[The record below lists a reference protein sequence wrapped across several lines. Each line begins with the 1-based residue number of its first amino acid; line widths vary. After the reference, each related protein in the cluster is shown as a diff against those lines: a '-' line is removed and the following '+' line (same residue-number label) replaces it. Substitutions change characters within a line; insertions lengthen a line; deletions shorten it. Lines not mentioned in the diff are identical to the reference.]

1 MYFPLDTLPS
11 IGFGESS
18 GINQDPFSFIAPCI
32 LPFLHISFTERG
44 ETFHSKAF
52 SLQVFIYI
60 YQLLSFAI
68 LFLILRKL
76 YLSKTQ
82 RVKSIRYFAFNYCV
96 YLMFCV
102 LYFSALLFWFFQST
116 NLFVAYYSDKFNST
130 EKGPAQLIL
139 SLYHIPIV
147 IYSYILLFL
156 LCSQKYGFWA
166 NYSILLQVYS
176 YNSIRKCSCSARFT

>member
-1 MYFPLDTLPS
+1 
-11 IGFGESS
+11 
-18 GINQDPFSFIAPCI
+18 
-32 LPFLHISFTERG
+32 
-44 ETFHSKAF
+44 
-52 SLQVFIYI
+52 
-60 YQLLSFAI
+60 
-68 LFLILRKL
+68 
-76 YLSKTQ
+76 
-82 RVKSIRYFAFNYCV
+82 
-96 YLMFCV
+96 MFCV
-102 LYFSALLFWFFQST
+102 LYFSSLLFWFFQST

-176 YNSIRKCSCSARFT
+176 YNSIRKCSCSARFTRSKLPRSGHWMETTNPFSGRIVVICPNAPSAR

>member
-1 MYFPLDTLPS
+1 
-11 IGFGESS
+11 
-18 GINQDPFSFIAPCI
+18 
-32 LPFLHISFTERG
+32 
-44 ETFHSKAF
+44 
-52 SLQVFIYI
+52 
-60 YQLLSFAI
+60 
-68 LFLILRKL
+68 
-76 YLSKTQ
+76 
-82 RVKSIRYFAFNYCV
+82 
-96 YLMFCV
+96 MFCV

-176 YNSIRKCSCSARFT
+176 YNSIRKCSCSARFTCSKLPRSGHWMETTNPFFGRIVVICPNAPSAR

>member
-32 LPFLHISFTERG
+32 LPFFCTYHLRNVEK
-44 ETFHSKAF
+44 HSTLKPFLYKF
-52 SLQVFIYI
+52 SYI

-82 RVKSIRYFAFNYCV
+82 KVKLIRYFAFNYCV
-96 YLMFCV
+96 CLMFCV

-156 LCSQKYGFWA
+156 LCSQKYGF
-166 NYSILLQVYS
+166 
-176 YNSIRKCSCSARFT
+176 